1 MSAPRSRLMDVTSA
15 GFTPRTVAPEPD
27 LSRRWTLSEFE
38 YAQARRIAAEGGAL
52 AAEVV
57 QWHSDA
63 KDVFAGDLERH
74 LAHGLGVAALG
85 ALIMQILAW
94 TRLLEEPDAA
104 PSTLRAARDVIEGA
118 DPVLDPSILD
128 CYARGLLHR
137 AQAIKARA
145 RQMSRLW

>member
-15 GFTPRTVAPEPD
+15 GFIPRAAATEPD
-27 LSRRWTLSEFE
+27 LGRRWALSEFE
-38 YAQARRIAAEGGAL
+38 YAQARRIAAEGAVL

-57 QWHSDA
+57 HWHSDA
-63 KDVFAGDLERH
+63 KDAFAGDLERH

-94 TRLLEEPDAA
+94 TRLLEEPEAR
-104 PSTLRAARDVIEGA
+104 PSTLTAAREVIESA
-118 DPVLDPSILD
+118 DPALDSSILD

-137 AQAIKARA
+137 ALAIKTRA